1 MITQILK
8 KEYDQIQRKR
18 KNMAAG
24 TSLGYL
30 VFHGEDGRYYKTDK
44 TGMLGAKEIA
54 DFNKNFKHNI
64 DSQSSLI

>member
-8 KEYDQIQRKR
+8 KEFDRIIRLR
-18 KNMAAG
+18 KNMAKGA
-24 TSLGYL
+24 SLGYL
-30 VFHGEDGRYYKTDK
+30 VFHGEDGNYYKTDK

-64 DSQSSLI
+64 DSQSRLI